1 MKNIFKEKD
10 VETTTDDID
19 PFHINSHNLTILNTW
34 KKFPKKLLWMFISA
48 FLFNLGI
55 ATFLAKAGTVAS
67 GTSALIQVIT
77 YTFESLRQYFAIFY
91 LLINLPFIIIFWK
104 KNSRLFMI
112 LTLYWLLFQIV
123 SEFFFY
129 GFDPNKPYVIRD
141 WLQHDFSIYYTSY
154 DLDGTKISWSVYP
167 SGNFS
172 GSSLVNELGQPIGSD
187 IVGQWQNW
195 TLQKDVINESTQQV
209 VLKAGAHGWTYFRNL
224 NPHLNMNVETWPV
237 IIYTLGGSVLGGLAA
252 AIAWK
257 HSGSTAGS
265 DIFIYYISRVKKMSV
280 GKVSFRI
287 ACCFAAFSI
296 IVIGI
301 LEYTGSVLDHPWDS
315 SVYLVRCI
323 STVFYIGFYNLIIN
337 FIYPKYKKVK
347 IEIYSSKINDICVHF
362 KDINYWHA
370 YSIIKQT
377 SGFTQQENSRI
388 ETIALFLEQNE
399 ILREIHKV
407 DPKAWINVI
416 PVLNVKGKFNTQKVE

>member
-1 MKNIFKEKD
+1 MKNIFKSKQKTTIDD
-10 VETTTDDID
+10 VS
-19 PFHINSHNLTILNTW
+19 PFNLNPHHLTILNIW
-34 KKFPKKLLWMFISA
+34 KKFPTKLWWMFVSA

-104 KNSRLFMI
+104 KNSRMFMI
-112 LTLYWLLFQIV
+112 LTLYWLLFQII

-129 GFDPNKPYVIRD
+129 GFDSSKPYVIRD

-154 DLDGTKISWSVYP
+154 DLDGSKVTWTVYP
-167 SGNFS
+167 NGNFDAP
-172 GSSLVNELGQPIGSD
+172 NIIGK
-187 IVGQWQNW
+187 WQNW
-195 TLQKDVINESTQQV
+195 TLQEDVFNDSTKNLV
-209 VLKAGAHGWTYFRNL
+209 KAGVHGWTYFKEL
-224 NPHLNMNVETWPV
+224 NPHLNINIETWPV
-237 IIYTLGGSVLGGLAA
+237 IIYTLGGSILGGLAA

-265 DIFIYYISRVKKMSV
+265 DVFIYYISRVKKISV

-287 ACCFAAFSI
+287 AACFATFSI
-296 IVIGI
+296 VVIGI
-301 LEYTGSVLDHPWDS
+301 LEYTGNVLDHPWNS
-315 SVYLVRCI
+315 SVYLVRCL
-323 STVFYIGFYNLIIN
+323 STVFYISFYNLIIN
-337 FIYPKYKKVK
+337 FIYPKYKKIK
-347 IEIYSSKINDICVHF
+347 IEIYSSKIDVICAHF
-362 KDINYWHA
+362 KAINYWHA
-370 YSIIKQT
+370 YSIVKQT
-377 SGFTQQENSRI
+377 SGFTQQDNQRI

-407 DPKAWINVI
+407 DPNAWINVI